1 MQQSFSELENK
12 NSKLIAISTD
22 GNDEVNRSISELGIK
37 FHIVSDVDRKVVRL
51 FGVLHPDEGISRPA
65 VFVIDKKGF
74 IRYRKV
80 GKDYTDRPTV
90 KLLIQIL
97 ALL

>member
-1 MQQSFSELENK
+1 MQRNFSELENK
-12 NSKLIAISTD
+12 DSKLIAISTD

-37 FHIVSDVDRKVVRL
+37 FLIISDKQRKIIRL

-65 VFVIDKKGF
+65 VFVIDKKNF
-74 IRYRKV
+74 IRYRNI
-80 GKDYTDRPTV
+80 GKDYTDRPPV
-90 KLLIQIL
+90 KLLVQIL